1 MKGYP
6 LRRMLLAGAVLLLLA
21 AGFWLGRSVYRQ
33 RENTRTKEQA
43 TVLLERIERVS
54 KLITV
59 EGYFSEIYDY
69 KNYWQY
75 DWGPFTKKALLRVK
89 AKVSVGY
96 DLSGIKVETLPDQ
109 KLVRISQLPD
119 PKILSID
126 HELDYY
132 DISEGV
138 FNSFTEADYNTIN
151 RNAKKMIETQAQ
163 KSYLML
169 MAEEQ
174 AGEAL
179 DLMRIVVESAGWK
192 MEFTPKDAPRE
203 TNSTNNR

>member
-1 MKGYP
+1 MKGHP
-6 LRRMLLAGAVLLLLA
+6 FRRIILAGAVLLLIG
-21 AGFWLGRSVYRQ
+21 AGFLLLYNTYLQ
-33 RENTRTKEQA
+33 RENTRVKEEA

-96 DLSGIKVETLPDQ
+96 DLSRLKVEALPE
-109 KLVRISQLPD
+109 KKIIRISQLPD
-119 PKILSID
+119 PQILSID
-126 HELDYY
+126 HDLDYY
-132 DISEGV
+132 DITEGI
-138 FNSFTEADYNTIN
+138 FNSFSEADYNTIN
-151 RNAKKMIETQAQ
+151 RNAKKMIESQAAQ
-163 KSYLML
+163 SDLML
-169 MAEEQ
+169 MAEQQ

-179 DLMRIVVESAGWK
+179 DLLRILVESAGWSLQFSPNEVK
-192 MEFTPKDAPRE
+192 E
-203 TNSTNNR
+203 TEKNS